1 MSRKR
6 KGMIIK
12 NTNDRAVKID
22 LATRSLTIG
31 PGTEFAITADEVK
44 DPALREHLQVRAVS
58 IVRPTTDAEEEE
70 LRRCLAED
78 QQRAE

>member
-12 NTNDRAVKID
+12 NTNDRAVLID
-22 LATRSLTIG
+22 LATRSLRIG
-31 PGTEFAITADEVK
+31 PGDEFAITAEEVK

>member
-12 NTNDRAVKID
+12 NTNDRAVGIR
-22 LATRSLTIG
+22 LATRELRIG
-31 PGTEFAITADEVK
+31 PGEEHAITADEVK

-70 LRRCLAED
+70 LRRCLAEN
-78 QQRAE
+78 QENAE